1 MAKPLRRMLLV
12 TSLGLVALLTV
23 GGAAALAHGGGG
35 GGGKGRDGGGP
46 KGGAIS
52 SSLVTEA
59 AKQLGVTSA
68 ALRTAINNAAKT
80 EIDEA
85 VADGDIDADEAA
97 DLKERVDDSLKYA
110 YSLSRASKVAANA
123 GKTTA
128 QLNTAFKSARKAAYV
143 TKIDEAVEDGEL
155 DADDAAELKAELED
169 AALPG
174 YKPSRFSFSRGFGFG
189 R

>member
-12 TSLGLVALLTV
+12 TSLGLVALLSV
-23 GGAAALAHGGGG
+23 GGATALAHDGG
-35 GGGKGRDGGGP
+35 GGGKGRGGGGP

-68 ALRTAINNAAKT
+68 ALRTAINNSAKS

-97 DLKERVDDSLKYA
+97 DLKERVNDSLKYA

-128 QLNTAFKSARKAAYV
+128 QLNAAFKAARKAV
-143 TKIDEAVEDGEL
+143 IVKQIDEAVEDGEL
-155 DADDAAELKAELED
+155 DADDAAELKEELAD
-169 AALPG
+169 AVLPG
-174 YKPSRFSFSRGFGFG
+174 YKPSRFSFGWGFG

>member
-1 MAKPLRRMLLV
+1 MAKRLRRVLLV

-23 GGAAALAHGGGG
+23 GGAAAFAHGSGGGKARGGGG
-35 GGGKGRDGGGP
+35 L
-46 KGGAIS
+46 KGGSIS

-59 AKQLGVTSA
+59 AKQLNVTSA
-68 ALRTAINNAAKT
+68 VLRAAIDKAAKT

-85 VADGDIDADEAA
+85 LADGDIDADEAA
-97 DLKERVDDSLKYA
+97 ELKERVDDNLKYA

-128 QLNTAFKSARKAAYV
+128 QLNAAFKAARKAV
-143 TKIDEAVEDGEL
+143 IVERIDEAVEDGEL
-155 DADDAAELKAELED
+155 DEDDAAELKEELED
-169 AALPG
+169 AVLPG
-174 YKPSRFSFSRGFGFG
+174 YKPSRFGFGWGFGFG

>member
-23 GGAAALAHGGGG
+23 GGAAALAHGGVGGGKSRGG
-35 GGGKGRDGGGP
+35 GGL
-46 KGGAIS
+46 KGGTIS

-68 ALRTAINNAAKT
+68 ALRTAINNAAKA

-85 VADGDIDADEAA
+85 VADGEIEADEATE
-97 DLKERVDDSLKYA
+97 LKERVDDSLKYA

-128 QLNTAFKSARKAAYV
+128 QLNAAFKAARKAV
-143 TKIDEAVEDGEL
+143 IVEKIDEAVEDGEL
-155 DADDAAELKAELED
+155 DADEAAELKAELED

-174 YKPSRFSFSRGFGFG
+174 YKPSRFSFGWGFGFG

>member
-23 GGAAALAHGGGG
+23 GGATAFAHGGGG
-35 GGGKGRDGGGP
+35 GGKVRGGGGL

-59 AKQLGVTSA
+59 AKQFGVTSA
-68 ALRTAINNAAKT
+68 ALRTAIDNAAKA

-85 VADGDIDADEAA
+85 VTDGEIDADEAA
-97 DLKERVDDSLKYA
+97 DLKERADDNLKYA

-128 QLNTAFKSARKAAYV
+128 QLNAAFKAVLVKQ
-143 TKIDEAVEDGEL
+143 IDEAVEDGEL
-155 DADDAAELKAELED
+155 SEDDAVELKE
-169 AALPG
+169 
-174 YKPSRFSFSRGFGFG
+174 
-189 R
+189 

>member
-12 TSLGLVALLTV
+12 TSLGLVALLSV

-35 GGGKGRDGGGP
+35 GGKGRGGGGP
-46 KGGAIS
+46 KGGSIS
-52 SSLVTEA
+52 ASLVAEA
-59 AKQLGVTSA
+59 AKQLNVTAA

-85 VADGDIDADEAA
+85 VADGDLDADDAA
-97 DLKERVDDSLKYA
+97 ELKERVDDSLRVA
-110 YSLSRASKVAANA
+110 YKLSRASEVAANA

-128 QLNTAFKSARKAAYV
+128 QLNAAFKAARKAV
-143 TKIDEAVEDGEL
+143 IVKQIDEAVEDGEL
-155 DADDAAELKAELED
+155 DADDAAELKEELED
-169 AALPG
+169 AVLPG
-174 YKPSRFSFSRGFGFG
+174 YKPSRFSFYGGVGFG

>member
-1 MAKPLRRMLLV
+1 MLVV

-35 GGGKGRDGGGP
+35 GGKGRGGGGA

-52 SSLVTEA
+52 ASLVAEA
-59 AKQLGVTSA
+59 AKQLNVTPA
-68 ALRTAINNAAKT
+68 ALRTAINTSAKA

-128 QLNTAFKSARKAAYV
+128 QLNAAFKAARKAV
-143 TKIDEAVEDGEL
+143 IIEKINEAVEDGEL
-155 DADDAAELKAELED
+155 DEDDAAELKEELED
-169 AALPG
+169 AVLPG
-174 YKPSRFSFSRGFGFG
+174 YKPSRFGFGWGFGFG

>member
-12 TSLGLVALLTV
+12 TSPGLVALLTV
-23 GGAAALAHGGGG
+23 GGATAFAHGGGG
-35 GGGKGRDGGGP
+35 GGKVRGGGGL

-68 ALRTAINNAAKT
+68 ALRTAIDNAAKA

-85 VADGDIDADEAA
+85 VTDGEIDADEAA

-128 QLNTAFKSARKAAYV
+128 QLNAAFKAARKAV
-143 TKIDEAVEDGEL
+143 LVKQIDEAVEDGEL
-155 DADDAAELKAELED
+155 SEDETVELKEELED
-169 AALPG
+169 AVLPG
-174 YKPSRFSFSRGFGFG
+174 YELSRFSVGWGFGFG